1 MEEILSSTEFQ
12 EIFLQLKS
20 IFKQYEDEMVIL
32 SDVEGKY
39 YLKAG
44 YSEKWK
50 KDVWFG
56 GVQTM
61 KNYVSFH
68 FIPVYMF
75 PELADDLSE
84 EVKKRLGK
92 GCFTFKKIDDK
103 TIKELKGLVKKG
115 YKKFLHESLINK
127 SVSVVK

>member
-1 MEEILSSTEFQ
+1 MSSTEFQ

-92 GCFTFKKIDDK
+92 G
-103 TIKELKGLVKKG
+103 
-115 YKKFLHESLINK
+115 
-127 SVSVVK
+127 